1 MRLEPLCRITMRYT
15 GGSSWHRPYARPD
28 GTSEEEFGYGTGEGT
43 VTGDLINGT
52 LTWVNVPRRREDGV
66 WTPDLRGFIKADD
79 GGELLVFIQGLSID
93 GD

>member
-1 MRLEPLCRITMRYT
+1 MRYT

-28 GTSEEEFGYGTGEGT
+28 GTNEEEFGYGTGEGT

>member
-1 MRLEPLCRITMRYT
+1 MPDHDAIHRRLQLAPALCPAGRDKR
-15 GGSSWHRPYARPD
+15 GRVRVRD
-28 GTSEEEFGYGTGEGT
+28 GRGYRQ
-43 VTGDLINGT
+43 GDLINGT